1 MNPLSNTPELAAIAK
16 RVVWYKSPE
25 ETLADPVLF
34 LCSLMTHTLP
44 DDVVTVAKYAT
55 PQQFRHALE
64 HAPAGLFDPRSWAYW
79 NIKLGREPV
88 PPMPER
94 TIPNAAE

>member
-1 MNPLSNTPELAAIAK
+1 MTPLPFTPELLAIAK

-34 LCSLMTHTLP
+34 LCHLMTYTLP
-44 DDVVTVAKYAT
+44 EDAVIVGRHVDTA
-55 PQQFRHALE
+55 QFRRALE
-64 HAPAGLFDPRSWAYW
+64 LAPSGLFDPRSWAYW
-79 NIKLGREPV
+79 NIKCGRDPV

-94 TIPNAAE
+94 SFL

>member
-1 MNPLSNTPELAAIAK
+1 MNLTATAELLAIAK

-25 ETLADPVLF
+25 ETLANPVLF

-55 PQQFRHALE
+55 PQQFRHAIA
-64 HAPAGLFDPRSWAYW
+64 HAPAGLGTNRVDP
-79 NIKLGREPV
+79 
-88 PPMPER
+88 
-94 TIPNAAE
+94 